1 MVGGRSCQNQDR
13 CHMRQVGAMR
23 VHLRAFGLL
32 CSPLLVGVA
41 FAHAPLEQV
50 TSTDIEHNLKLEKK
64 MERAPSGL
72 LEDDRQAI
80 GQALHSEF
88 IIHPFSP
95 VRQGFADYET
105 IRIEPVSNQSAQSPC
120 NLRTVRLLV

>member
-1 MVGGRSCQNQDR
+1 
-13 CHMRQVGAMR
+13 MRQVGAMR
-23 VHLRAFGLL
+23 VHLRVFGLL

-50 TSTDIEHNLKLEKK
+50 TSADIEHNFKLEKK
-64 MERAPSGL
+64 TERARSGL

-88 IIHPFSP
+88 IMRPFLP

-105 IRIEPVSNQSAQSPC
+105 IRIESVRTIALQSSDGPPPR
-120 NLRTVRLLV
+120 LTWTVRMSAPVTYEDVDP